1 MCLSVWVLYVELP
14 IAYELLCSPKTFVL
28 AASSKKQEKTLA
40 LEANEV
46 KKKLLVGLAG
56 SKS

>member
-1 MCLSVWVLYVELP
+1 MWVLYVELP